1 MSKLQTFKLVSFVL
15 AVAMLLVAVL
25 MLVLLFALPDPL
37 IKYEPDETLPPEQ
50 QAGQQLGW
58 AFVSIWGIALFLF
71 IFVLHIGYC
80 IAPVVMSARQFF
92 ANKRRA
98 IPMLVMHLV
107 SVLALIFVT
116 VIAYAEPLL
125 VSVFTKLITT
135 SLTLATVSVVFDFLI
150 LFGKDDENTVQA

>member
-50 QAGQQLGW
+50 QAGQQFGW
-58 AFVSIWGIALFLF
+58 AFVAVVGIALFLF